1 MMSHITLEGDG
12 PFELVAQSAKAIA
25 DGDMVTLSLRVLH
38 PAHSTPV
45 TVQVVLMAD
54 QAATLLTSLSKAAAQ
69 QKAG

>member
-1 MMSHITLEGDG
+1 MSHITLEGDG
-12 PFELVAQSAKAIA
+12 PFELVAQSAMAIA
-25 DGDMVTLSLRVLH
+25 DGDTVTLSLRVLH
-38 PAHSTPV
+38 PAHSIPV